1 MPFLALGQSAGL
13 ESRQPTPGSL
23 GNVSISA
30 NIGFIRT
37 LFPDYEFYS
46 NYKHTL
52 YPELEVDTEMM
63 VPYIRG
69 GLYWGY
75 WNDGVNRPLPVK
87 DAVTFSYRS
96 HILGA
101 RVTFL
106 PTKLLDDWL
115 LPFGV
120 FVGTARHFITEQCV
134 GGYDFAGN
142 TCNKAQY
149 QDSRHNIHT
158 LETGL
163 SSEFGIWG
171 PLKIRGKIYQFIPLG
186 NSEMDRSHKKQRGYS
201 VGVGFVF

>member
-1 MPFLALGQSAGL
+1 MKNTIFALLNLLTVWLMPFLALGQSAGL

-87 DAVTFSYRS
+87 DRS
-96 HILGA
+96 EEHTSEL
-101 RVTFL
+101 
-106 PTKLLDDWL
+106 
-115 LPFGV
+115 
-120 FVGTARHFITEQCV
+120 Q
-134 GGYDFAGN
+134 
-142 TCNKAQY
+142 
-149 QDSRHNIHT
+149 SR
-158 LETGL
+158 
-163 SSEFGIWG
+163 
-171 PLKIRGKIYQFIPLG
+171 
-186 NSEMDRSHKKQRGYS
+186 
-201 VGVGFVF
+201 